1 VAETRREIDGK
12 TCVITGANTGIGRVT
27 ARELARRGASVVL
40 AGRSRERTEAALEE
54 ARRAGGGAGAATFVE
69 LDLASFASIRRASA
83 EILASC
89 ARIDVLIANAGLA
102 GTRGLTRD
110 GFELTF
116 GVNHLGHF
124 LLTHLLLDRIRAS
137 VPARIVIVASKA
149 HFGARRI
156 DFDAARARTA
166 SATGYREYEIS
177 KLANVLFSRE
187 LARRLAGSGVTTYAL
202 HPGVIASDIWRRV
215 PWPLR
220 SLAKLFMKPVEEG
233 AATTLWCATAPDL
246 AGETG
251 QYYDDLKRYNPSA
264 VARDEALARE
274 LWRRSREWCGLPPDT
289 GLD

>member
-1 VAETRREIDGK
+1 
-12 TCVITGANTGIGRVT
+12 
-27 ARELARRGASVVL
+27 
-40 AGRSRERTEAALEE
+40 
-54 ARRAGGGAGAATFVE
+54 
-69 LDLASFASIRRASA
+69 
-83 EILASC
+83 
-89 ARIDVLIANAGLA
+89 
-102 GTRGLTRD
+102 
-110 GFELTF
+110 
-116 GVNHLGHF
+116 
-124 LLTHLLLDRIRAS
+124 
-137 VPARIVIVASKA
+137 
-149 HFGARRI
+149 
-156 DFDAARARTA
+156 
-166 SATGYREYEIS
+166 
-177 KLANVLFSRE
+177 
-187 LARRLAGSGVTTYAL
+187 VTTYAL